1 MHDRSKRDEQHVVR
15 HSRSHA
21 RGLEAR
27 ATDDICAG
35 IPAYPLTGARRQ
47 GYVCSSVFFRP
58 GRHTTLTR
66 FRLRFL
72 LQEIDLPQ
80 GDTLVGRSANCQV
93 TLDDPLVSREHA
105 RIRIQGGVA
114 VVEDLGS
121 RNGVQVGGQPVD
133 RSATLS
139 NGDRIRIGTQELV
152 FLELPAN
159 AERPARGATRQT
171 GFMVHCAACTRAY
184 PAELVA
190 CPTCGDKE
198 RVEEDTL
205 TGSGQKDWGL
215 ELAAEAVE
223 RARTVGVASDLE
235 RVLSHA
241 RLGLEQRLAE
251 GRSVERHLID
261 GIALA
266 AGEVAAARAEAGWG
280 RWVLSIYASLGLHP
294 KAAFIALLARLPA
307 AELALL
313 EPAAQR
319 VFDSAASG
327 QSAEDAADR
336 AALSELLRS
345 AKP

>member
-1 MHDRSKRDEQHVVR
+1 MFV
-15 HSRSHA
+15 A
-21 RGLEAR
+21 R
-27 ATDDICAG
+27 
-35 IPAYPLTGARRQ
+35 
-47 GYVCSSVFFRP
+47 FFCPCRP
-58 GRHTTLTR
+58 TTLTR

-105 RIRIQGGVA
+105 RIRIQGATA

-121 RNGVQVGGQPVD
+121 RNGVQLGGQPITG
-133 RSATLS
+133 STALS

-159 AERPARGATRQT
+159 EERPTRGATRQT
-171 GFMVHCAACTRAY
+171 GFMCHCAACARAF

-190 CPTCGDKE
+190 CPACGSRE

-205 TGSGQKDWGL
+205 TGNTQRDWGL
-215 ELAAEAVE
+215 ELAAEAVL
-223 RARTVGVASDLE
+223 RARAAGVVEDLE

-251 GRSVERHLID
+251 GRSVGRHLID
-261 GIALA
+261 GIGMA
-266 AGEVAAARAEAGWG
+266 AVEVAVSRSEAAWG
-280 RWVLSIYASLGLHP
+280 RWALSIYASLGLIP
-294 KAAFIALLARLPA
+294 PVGLSEQLGRLPKS
-307 AELALL
+307 ELGLL

-319 VFDSAASG
+319 AFDSSGAGPSADEAAG
-327 QSAEDAADR
+327 H
-336 AALSELLRS
+336 AALGRLLGS
-345 AKP
+345 AKS

>member
-1 MHDRSKRDEQHVVR
+1 
-15 HSRSHA
+15 
-21 RGLEAR
+21 
-27 ATDDICAG
+27 
-35 IPAYPLTGARRQ
+35 
-47 GYVCSSVFFRP
+47 
-58 GRHTTLTR
+58 LTR

-105 RIRIQGGVA
+105 RIRIDGA
-114 VVEDLGS
+114 SASVEDLGS
-121 RNGVQVGGQPVD
+121 RNGVQLGGQAITGKA
-133 RSATLS
+133 SLTT
-139 NGDRIRIGTQELV
+139 GDRIRIGTQELV

-159 AERPARGATRQT
+159 AERPTRGATRQT
-171 GFMVHCAACTRAY
+171 GFMVHCASCARAY

-190 CPTCGDKE
+190 CPACGSKE

-205 TGSGQKDWGL
+205 TGSSQKDWGL

-223 RARTVGVASDLE
+223 RARTAGVVEDLE

-251 GRSVERHLID
+251 GRKVERHLID
-261 GIALA
+261 GIGIA
-266 AGEVAAARAEAGWG
+266 AGEVAASRREAGWG
-280 RWVLSIYASLGLHP
+280 RWALSIYASLGLEP
-294 KAAFIALLARLPA
+294 KLALIELLQSLPP
-307 AELALL
+307 AELSLL

-319 VFDSAASG
+319 AFDSAGSG
-327 QSAEDAADR
+327 QSAEEAASH
-336 AALSELLRS
+336 AALGQLVRS